1 MLNKM
6 NVNKLIKRRSIK
18 INEDVNDYDDILDY
32 DDSES
37 SYDLISMYKNDSD
50 DVFGDSVIN
59 DQDDDIETYDVID
72 VNDKT
77 IKTTLVNMLRDEL
90 KKKEPNRDFLRFR
103 YRGEICDGVPISEIN
118 PSKFIFKID
127 DKLRGVNLSEIKIL

>member
-1 MLNKM
+1 MVTPNCNTAVNALVIYETSFRKKLLPKLYNIDIPMLSKN
-6 NVNKLIKRRSIK
+6 NTGTNHESI
-18 INEDVNDYDDILDY
+18 
-32 DDSES
+32 
-37 SYDLISMYKNDSD
+37 
-50 DVFGDSVIN
+50 
-59 DQDDDIETYDVID
+59 

>member
-18 INEDVNDYDDILDY
+18 INEDVNDYDDVLDY

-37 SYDLISMYKNDSD
+37 SYDLTNMYKNDYD
-50 DVFGDSVIN
+50 NVFGDSVIN